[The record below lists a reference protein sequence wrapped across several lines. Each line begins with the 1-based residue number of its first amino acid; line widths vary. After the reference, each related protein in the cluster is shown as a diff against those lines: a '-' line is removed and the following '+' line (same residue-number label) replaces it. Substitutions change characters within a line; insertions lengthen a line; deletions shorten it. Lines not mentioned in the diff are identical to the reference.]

1 MAILMIAAFTVGIRV
16 AATVSAD
23 LAGGR
28 IQSAVLPMSDDDVG
42 ESGADEADGEQP
54 TRNLVV
60 PTTSSTAPP
69 ATNAA
74 TTSSE
79 ATSTTLGCHPAY
91 VECVPN
97 QPGDTLDCDDLRG
110 AFEHVHLVDPDS
122 DPYGLDVD
130 GDGMGCEGT

>member
-1 MAILMIAAFTVGIRV
+1 MIVAFTVGIRV
-16 AATVSAD
+16 AATESAD
-23 LAGGR
+23 LTSSR

-42 ESGADEADGEQP
+42 DREPGEADGEQP
-54 TRNLVV
+54 IPNLVV
-60 PTTSSTAPP
+60 STTSSTGPP
-69 ATNAA
+69 ATTAA

-91 VECVPN
+91 VECLPN
-97 QPGDTLDCDDLRG
+97 QPGDTLSCDDLTG
-110 AFEHVHLVDPDS
+110 TFEHVHLVDPGW